1 MEEIVLTAVGV
12 LDIIEET
19 GVIWE
24 EEEDS
29 GKADKLNSIKDVFNW
44 T

>member
-19 GVIWE
+19 SVIWE
-24 EEEDS
+24 EEGDS
-29 GKADKLNSIKDVFNW
+29 GKVDKLNSIKDVFNW

>member
-19 GVIWE
+19 SIIWE

-29 GKADKLNSIKDVFNW
+29 GKADKLNSIKDVFNYR
-44 T
+44 

>member
-1 MEEIVLTAVGV
+1 MEEIVLTAVGA

-19 GVIWE
+19 SVIWE

-29 GKADKLNSIKDVFNW
+29 RKAGRFNSVKDVFN
-44 T
+44 